1 MALAGTVAIPVATNT
16 QGVLAAEPAA
26 ILESGQ
32 LFKINVVYARVSVWI
47 FSLDMWCRSSV

>member
-16 QGVLAAEPAA
+16 QGVLAAGPAA